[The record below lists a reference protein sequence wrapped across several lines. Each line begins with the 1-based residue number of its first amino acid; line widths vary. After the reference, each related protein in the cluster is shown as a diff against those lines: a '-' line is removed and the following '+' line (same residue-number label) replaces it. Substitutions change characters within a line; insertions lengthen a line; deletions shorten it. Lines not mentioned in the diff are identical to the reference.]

1 MLSDD
6 EITACS
12 KACVDAGPNFV
23 KTSTGFSKAG
33 ATVHAVQ
40 LMRAAVGDR
49 CGVKASVASI
59 PKPKCSR

>member
-1 MLSDD
+1 MTKSPPAARLASMPG
-6 EITACS
+6 A
-12 KACVDAGPNFV
+12 NFV

-59 PKPKCSR
+59 PKKKCSR